1 MGSARE
7 YNNKQ
12 PESKG
17 TRRVRPYKILWF
29 FHTALLRYQIQQ
41 SRLIVSPANSQQQT
55 PLLDALRDRTN
66 HPHAPFYAP
75 GHKRGQGISG
85 PLVDLF
91 GATVFRSDLPE
102 LPELDNL
109 FNPEGAIAEAQ
120 DLAAEAF
127 GAKSTRFLAN
137 GSTCGIIAAI
147 LATCGP
153 GDKIILPRNIH
164 SSAISG
170 LILSGAI
177 PIFVNPEYDR
187 TWDIA
192 NSITPEATASALEQ
206 HPDAKAVMMVY
217 PTYHGV
223 CGDVRAIAQITHQY
237 NIPLLVDEAHG
248 AHFNFHPNLPE
259 PALSAGADLTVQS
272 IHKTLGAM
280 TQASML
286 HVKGDRID
294 TQTLNRALQ
303 LVQSTS
309 PSYIL
314 LASLDAARQQIAL
327 YGEQLMS
334 QTLLLAEK
342 ARSRISLIAD
352 LSVLQP
358 LNTPGFAA
366 LDRTRLTVKVS
377 DLGITGFAA
386 DEILHSELAV
396 TAELPMPQH
405 LTFIISLGNTE
416 TDIDNLVKA
425 CTLLEVKSDT
435 IVNKPFMGGQD
446 AHPTRNLMCCG
457 TGILPVLENHA
468 ISQLK
473 GRSQKEDEILSFP
486 RFSPPPLSPREAFF
500 SSTETV
506 PADKAVD
513 RLSAELI
520 CPYPPGIPVLMPGE
534 IITPEAVDYLQQ
546 VLTAGG
552 KITGCSDR
560 NLQTLKVV
568 RQ

>member
-1 MGSARE
+1 M
-7 YNNKQ
+7 
-12 PESKG
+12 
-17 TRRVRPYKILWF
+17 
-29 FHTALLRYQIQQ
+29 
-41 SRLIVSPANSQQQT
+41 NSQTKT

-66 HPHAPFYAP
+66 QPHSPFYAP

-85 PLVDLF
+85 PLVELL
-91 GATVFRSDLPE
+91 GAQVFQADLPE

-109 FNPEGAIAEAQ
+109 FNPEGVIAEAQ
-120 DLAAEAF
+120 NLAAEAF
-127 GAKSTRFLAN
+127 GAEFTWFLAN
-137 GSTCGIIAAI
+137 GSTCGIMAAI
-147 LATCGP
+147 VATCGP

-177 PIFVNPEYDR
+177 PIFVNPEYNSD
-187 TWDIA
+187 WDIA
-192 NSITPEATASALEQ
+192 NSITPEATAAALKQ
-206 HPDAKAVMMVY
+206 HPDAKAVMVVY

-223 CGDVRAIAQITHQY
+223 CGDLRAIAKITHQY

-259 PALSAGADLTVQS
+259 SALSAGADLTVQS

-286 HVKGDRID
+286 HVKGSRVDI
-294 TQTLNRALQ
+294 QKINRALQ

-327 YGEQLMS
+327 HGEQLMT

-342 ARSRISLIAD
+342 ARSQLSQIPG
-352 LSVLQP
+352 LSVLEP
-358 LNTPGFAA
+358 LNIPGFAA

-377 DLGITGFAA
+377 ELGITGFAA
-386 DEILHSELAV
+386 DEILHSQFGV
-396 TAELPMPQH
+396 TAELPMSQH

-416 TDIDNLVKA
+416 SDIDNLVKGFQNLTHNLGGGHGGTA
-425 CTLLEVKSDT
+425 PTTAGGLEAQPLLPTIKSTL
-435 IVNKPFMGGQD
+435 
-446 AHPTRNLMCCG
+446 CG
-457 TGILPVLENHA
+457 TGILPVLENGARSQCGQDAHPTRKCTLCGTGILPVLENGA
-468 ISQLK
+468 RSQL
-473 GRSQKEDEILSFP
+473 GFP
-486 RFSPPPLSPREAFF
+486 PPPLSPREAFF
-500 SSTETV
+500 SPTETV
-506 PADKAVD
+506 AADKACD
-513 RLSAELI
+513 RISAELI

-534 IITPEAVDYLQQ
+534 IITQQALQYLQQ
-546 VLTAGG
+546 ILSAGG
-552 KITGCSDR
+552 KITGCSDPH
-560 NLQTLKVV
+560 LQTLKVV

>member
-1 MGSARE
+1 
-7 YNNKQ
+7 
-12 PESKG
+12 
-17 TRRVRPYKILWF
+17 
-29 FHTALLRYQIQQ
+29 
-41 SRLIVSPANSQQQT
+41 VSVPNPQQQT

-66 HPHAPFYAP
+66 HHHSPFYAP

-85 PLVDLF
+85 PLVELL
-91 GATVFRSDLPE
+91 GAQVFRSDLPE

-109 FNPEGAIAEAQ
+109 FNPEGVIAEAQ
-120 DLAAEAF
+120 NLAAEAF
-127 GAKSTRFLAN
+127 GGEHTRFLAN

-147 LATCGP
+147 VATCGT

-187 TWDIA
+187 TWDTA
-192 NSITPEATASALEQ
+192 NCITPESLAAALKQ
-206 HPDAKAVMMVY
+206 HPDAKAVMVVY

-223 CGDVRAIAQITHQY
+223 CGDLRAIAKITHQY

-286 HVKGDRID
+286 HVKGSRVDI
-294 TQTLNRALQ
+294 QKLNRALQ

-327 YGEQLMS
+327 HGEQLMTK
-334 QTLLLAEK
+334 TLLLAEK
-342 ARSRISLIAD
+342 ARSHISQIPG
-352 LSVLQP
+352 LSVLEP
-358 LNTPGFAA
+358 LNTPGFVA

-386 DEILHSELAV
+386 DEILHSEFCV

-416 TDIDNLVKA
+416 SDIDNLVKGFQNL
-425 CTLLEVKSDT
+425 TLCGTGKMPVLEK
-435 IVNKPFMGGQD
+435 GGFH
-446 AHPTRNLMCCG
+446 AHPTIKFTLCG
-457 TGILPVLENHA
+457 TGKMPVLENGA
-468 ISQLK
+468 RSQL
-473 GRSQKEDEILSFP
+473 GF
-486 RFSPPPLSPREAFF
+486 PPPPISPREAFF
-500 SSTETV
+500 SPTETV
-506 PADKAVD
+506 AIDKGVD
-513 RLSAELI
+513 RLCAELI

-534 IITPEAVDYLQQ
+534 IITPQALDYLQHI
-546 VLTAGG
+546 LAAGG

-560 NLQTLKVV
+560 GLQSLKVV
-568 RQ
+568 RK

>member
-1 MGSARE
+1 M
-7 YNNKQ
+7 NPQTK
-12 PESKG
+12 
-17 TRRVRPYKILWF
+17 
-29 FHTALLRYQIQQ
+29 
-41 SRLIVSPANSQQQT
+41 T

-66 HPHAPFYAP
+66 HHHSPFYAP
-75 GHKRGQGISG
+75 GHKRGQGISE
-85 PLVDLF
+85 PLIDLF
-91 GATVFRSDLPE
+91 GAAVFRSDLPE

-120 DLAAEAF
+120 ELAAQAF
-127 GAKSTRFLAN
+127 GSDSTRFLAN

-164 SSAISG
+164 QSAISG

-177 PIFVNPEYDR
+177 PIFVAPEYNSD
-187 TWDIA
+187 WDIA
-192 NSITPEATASALEQ
+192 NSITPEAAAAALKQ
-206 HPDAKAVMMVY
+206 HPDAKAVMVVY

-223 CGDVRAIAQITHQY
+223 CGDLRAIAKITHQY

-294 TQTLNRALQ
+294 TQKLDRALQ

-309 PSYIL
+309 PSYL
-314 LASLDAARQQIAL
+314 LLGSLDAARQQIAL
-327 YGEQLMS
+327 HGEQLMA

-342 ARSRISLIAD
+342 ARSRLSQIPG

-358 LNTPGFAA
+358 LNTPGFVA

-386 DEILHSELAV
+386 DEILNSELAV

-425 CTLLEVKSDT
+425 LTLLAERSKFGSEQCAGFNGRILQEEAT
-435 IVNKPFMGGQD
+435 SNNQD
-446 AHPTRNLMCCG
+446 
-457 TGILPVLENHA
+457 
-468 ISQLK
+468 
-473 GRSQKEDEILSFP
+473 
-486 RFSPPPLSPREAFF
+486 FSPLPLSPSPTPSLSPREAFF
-500 SSTETV
+500 SPTETV
-506 PADKAVD
+506 AADQAVD
-513 RLSAELI
+513 RINAELI

-534 IITPEAVDYLQQ
+534 IITQEALKYLLQI
-546 VLTAGG
+546 LAGGG
-552 KITGCSDR
+552 KITGCSDSS
-560 NLQTLKVV
+560 LQSLKVV

>member
-1 MGSARE
+1 M
-7 YNNKQ
+7 
-12 PESKG
+12 
-17 TRRVRPYKILWF
+17 
-29 FHTALLRYQIQQ
+29 
-41 SRLIVSPANSQQQT
+41 NSQTKT

-75 GHKRGQGISG
+75 GHKGGQGISG

-147 LATCGP
+147 LATSGP

-192 NSITPEATASALEQ
+192 NSITPEATASALEK

-223 CGDVRAIAQITHQY
+223 CGDLRAIAQITHQY

-286 HVKGDRID
+286 HVKGSRID
-294 TQTLNRALQ
+294 IQKLNRALQ

-327 YGEQLMS
+327 HGEQLMTK
-334 QTLLLAEK
+334 TLRIAEK
-342 ARSRISLIAD
+342 ARSRISLIPG
-352 LSVLQP
+352 LSVLEP

-425 CTLLEVKSDT
+425 LTILEGRRKFGNGFCNGCNGCQEEGSSATDSVTDVTDVRKKEEGRKKKEERRSPMSEGRFAQSPTL
-435 IVNKPFMGGQD
+435 P
-446 AHPTRNLMCCG
+446 
-457 TGILPVLENHA
+457 
-468 ISQLK
+468 
-473 GRSQKEDEILSFP
+473 LSP
-486 RFSPPPLSPREAFF
+486 SPPLPLSHSPPLISPREAFF
-500 SSTETV
+500 LPAETLA
-506 PADKAVD
+506 ADKAVD
-513 RLSAELI
+513 RLCAELI

-534 IITPEAVDYLQQ
+534 IITREAVDYLQQ

-552 KITGCSDR
+552 KITGSSDR
-560 NLQTLKVV
+560 SLQTLKVV

>member
-1 MGSARE
+1 M
-7 YNNKQ
+7 
-12 PESKG
+12 
-17 TRRVRPYKILWF
+17 
-29 FHTALLRYQIQQ
+29 
-41 SRLIVSPANSQQQT
+41 SPANSQTKT

-91 GATVFRSDLPE
+91 GAAVFRSDLPE

-109 FNPEGAIAEAQ
+109 FNPEGAIAEAEH
-120 DLAAEAF
+120 LAAEAF

-177 PIFVNPEYDR
+177 PIFVNPEYNPD
-187 TWDIA
+187 WDIA
-192 NSITPEATASALEQ
+192 NSITPEATAAALEQ

-223 CGDVRAIAQITHQY
+223 CGDLRAIAQITHQY

-259 PALSAGADLTVQS
+259 SALSAGADLTVQS

-294 TQTLNRALQ
+294 IQKLNRALQ

-309 PSYIL
+309 PSYLL

-327 YGEQLMS
+327 HGEQLMTK
-334 QTLLLAEK
+334 TLQLAEK
-342 ARSRISLIAD
+342 ARSRISQIPG
-352 LSVLQP
+352 LSVLEP

-386 DEILHSELAV
+386 DDILHSQLGV

-416 TDIDNLVKA
+416 SDIDNLVKA
-425 CTLLEVKSDT
+425 CTLLKVTSDT
-435 IVNKPFMGGQD
+435 IVNKSLMGGQD
-446 AHPTRNLMCCG
+446 AHPTIKFTLCG
-457 TGILPVLENHA
+457 TGILPVLENRATSH
-468 ISQLK
+468 LD
-473 GRSQKEDEILSFP
+473 GRSQKEDEIFSFP

-500 SSTETV
+500 SSTATV
-506 PADKAVD
+506 AADKAFD
-513 RLSAELI
+513 RLCAELI

-546 VLTAGG
+546 ILAAGG

-568 RQ
+568 RK

>member
-1 MGSARE
+1 M
-7 YNNKQ
+7 
-12 PESKG
+12 
-17 TRRVRPYKILWF
+17 
-29 FHTALLRYQIQQ
+29 
-41 SRLIVSPANSQQQT
+41 SPANSQQQT

-75 GHKRGQGISG
+75 GHKGGQGISQ
-85 PLVDLF
+85 PLIDLF
-91 GATVFRSDLPE
+91 GAAVFRSDLPE

-109 FNPEGAIAEAQ
+109 FNPEGAIAQAQ
-120 DLAAEAF
+120 YLAAEAF
-127 GAKSTRFLAN
+127 GAQSTRFLAN

-177 PIFVNPEYDR
+177 PIFVNPEYNPD
-187 TWDIA
+187 WDIA

-206 HPDAKAVMMVY
+206 HPDAKAVMIVY

-223 CGDVRAIAQITHQY
+223 CGDLRAIAQITHQY

-248 AHFNFHPNLPE
+248 AHFNFHPHLPE

-294 TQTLNRALQ
+294 IQKLNRALQ

-309 PSYIL
+309 PSYLL

-327 YGEQLMS
+327 HGKELMA
-334 QTLLLAEK
+334 QTLQLAEK
-342 ARSRISLIAD
+342 ARSGISQIPG
-352 LSVLQP
+352 LSVLEP

-366 LDRTRLTVKVS
+366 LDSTRLTVKVS

-386 DEILHSELAV
+386 DEILHSQLGV
-396 TAELPMPQH
+396 TAELPMPRH

-416 TDIDNLVKA
+416 SDIDNLVTA
-425 CTLLEVKSDT
+425 CTLLEGRRKFGNGFCNGCNGCQEEGSSATDSVTDVTDLKDRRKKEEGRKKKEERRRKMSDGR
-435 IVNKPFMGGQD
+435 F
-446 AHPTRNLMCCG
+446 AHSPT
-457 TGILPVLENHA
+457 LP
-468 ISQLK
+468 
-473 GRSQKEDEILSFP
+473 LSH
-486 RFSPPPLSPREAFF
+486 SPPLLSPREAFF

-513 RLSAELI
+513 RLCAELI

-534 IITPEAVDYLQQ
+534 IITPAAVDYLQQ
-546 VLTAGG
+546 ILAAGG
-552 KITGCSDR
+552 KITGCSDPD
-560 NLQTLKVV
+560 LQTLKVV
-568 RQ
+568 RE

>member
-1 MGSARE
+1 M
-7 YNNKQ
+7 
-12 PESKG
+12 
-17 TRRVRPYKILWF
+17 
-29 FHTALLRYQIQQ
+29 
-41 SRLIVSPANSQQQT
+41 NSQTKT

-66 HPHAPFYAP
+66 QPHSPFYAP
-75 GHKRGQGISG
+75 GHKGGQGISG
-85 PLVDLF
+85 PLVEFF
-91 GATVFRSDLPE
+91 GAAVFQADLPE

-109 FNPEGAIAEAQ
+109 FNPEGVIAEAQ
-120 DLAAEAF
+120 NLAAEAF
-127 GAKSTRFLAN
+127 GAEHTRFLAN

-147 LATCGP
+147 VATCGP

-164 SSAISG
+164 CSAISG

-177 PIFVNPEYDR
+177 PIFVNPEYNPD
-187 TWDIA
+187 WDIA
-192 NSITPEATASALEQ
+192 NCITPEATAAALKQ
-206 HPDAKAVMMVY
+206 HPDAKAVMVVY

-223 CGDVRAIAQITHQY
+223 CGDLRAIAKITHQY

-259 PALSAGADLTVQS
+259 SALSAGADLTVQS

-286 HVKGDRID
+286 HVKGSRVDIPKI
-294 TQTLNRALQ
+294 NRALQ

-327 YGEQLMS
+327 HGKELMA

-342 ARSRISLIAD
+342 ARSQLSQIPG
-352 LSVLQP
+352 LSVLEP
-358 LNTPGFAA
+358 LNTPGFAD

-386 DEILHSELAV
+386 DEILHSQFGV

-416 TDIDNLVKA
+416 TDIDNLVKGFMI
-425 CTLLEVKSDT
+425 LE
-435 IVNKPFMGGQD
+435 GR
-446 AHPTRNLMCCG
+446 RNLPYPQAG
-457 TGILPVLENHA
+457 KEEEPPPTP
-468 ISQLK
+468 K
-473 GRSQKEDEILSFP
+473 GGKSGRRKKEDFL
-486 RFSPPPLSPREAFF
+486 PPPLSPREAFF
-500 SSTETV
+500 SPTETV
-506 PADKAVD
+506 AADKAVD

-534 IITPEAVDYLQQ
+534 IITQEALEYLQHI
-546 VLTAGG
+546 LAGGG
-552 KITGCSDR
+552 KITGCSDPK
-560 NLQTLKVV
+560 LQTLKVV

>member
-1 MGSARE
+1 M
-7 YNNKQ
+7 
-12 PESKG
+12 
-17 TRRVRPYKILWF
+17 
-29 FHTALLRYQIQQ
+29 
-41 SRLIVSPANSQQQT
+41 SPANSQTKT

-66 HPHAPFYAP
+66 QPHAPFYAP
-75 GHKRGQGISG
+75 GHKRGQGISQ
-85 PLVDLF
+85 PLIDLF
-91 GATVFRSDLPE
+91 GAAVFRSDLPE

-120 DLAAEAF
+120 DLAAAAF
-127 GAKSTRFLAN
+127 GAQSTRFLAN

-177 PIFVNPEYDR
+177 PIFVNPEYNPD
-187 TWDIA
+187 WDIA
-192 NSITPEATASALEQ
+192 NSITPEATAAALEQ
-206 HPDAKAVMMVY
+206 HPDAKAVMIVY

-223 CGDVRAIAQITHQY
+223 CGDLRAIAQITHQY

-286 HVKGDRID
+286 HVKGSRID
-294 TQTLNRALQ
+294 IQKLNRALQ

-309 PSYIL
+309 PSYLL
-314 LASLDAARQQIAL
+314 LASLDAARQQMAL
-327 YGEQLMS
+327 HGKELMA
-334 QTLLLAEK
+334 QTLQLAEK
-342 ARSRISLIAD
+342 ARSRISLIPG
-352 LSVLQP
+352 LSVLEP

-386 DEILHSELAV
+386 DEILHSELGV

-416 TDIDNLVKA
+416 SDIDNLVKA
-425 CTLLEVKSDT
+425 CTLLEVTSDT
-435 IVNKPFMGGQD
+435 IVNKSFMGGQD
-446 AHPTRNLMCCG
+446 AQPLLPTKKLTLCG
-457 TGILPVLENHA
+457 TGILPVIKSGTGILPVIESGTGILPVIENA
-468 ISQLK
+468 VISQLETITK
-473 GRSQKEDEILSFP
+473 KEDEILSP
-486 RFSPPPLSPREAFF
+486 PPFSPPPLSPREAFF
-500 SSTETV
+500 FPAETL

-513 RLSAELI
+513 RLCAELI

-534 IITPEAVDYLQQ
+534 IITPAAVDYLQQ
-546 VLTAGG
+546 ILAAGG
-552 KITGCSDR
+552 KITGCSDPG
-560 NLQTLKVV
+560 LQTLKVV

>member
-1 MGSARE
+1 M
-7 YNNKQ
+7 
-12 PESKG
+12 
-17 TRRVRPYKILWF
+17 
-29 FHTALLRYQIQQ
+29 
-41 SRLIVSPANSQQQT
+41 SPANSQTKT

-75 GHKRGQGISG
+75 GHKRGQGISQ
-85 PLVDLF
+85 PLIDLF

-120 DLAAEAF
+120 DLAAAAF
-127 GAKSTRFLAN
+127 GAHSTRFLAN

-177 PIFVNPEYDR
+177 PIFVSPEYNPD
-187 TWDIA
+187 WDIA

-206 HPDAKAVMMVY
+206 HPDAKAVMIVY

-223 CGDVRAIAQITHQY
+223 CGNLRAIAQITHQY

-272 IHKTLGAM
+272 IHKTIGAM

-294 TQTLNRALQ
+294 IQKLNRALQ

-309 PSYIL
+309 PSYLL

-327 YGEQLMS
+327 HGKELMA
-334 QTLLLAEK
+334 QTLQLAEK
-342 ARSRISLIAD
+342 ARSRISLIPG
-352 LSVLQP
+352 LSVLEP
-358 LNTPGFAA
+358 LDTPGFAA

-386 DEILHSELAV
+386 DEILHSQLGV
-396 TAELPMPQH
+396 TAELPMLQH
-405 LTFIISLGNTE
+405 LTFIISLGNTDS
-416 TDIDNLVKA
+416 DIENLVKA
-425 CTLLEVKSDT
+425 CTFLE
-435 IVNKPFMGGQD
+435 
-446 AHPTRNLMCCG
+446 
-457 TGILPVLENHA
+457 
-468 ISQLK
+468 
-473 GRSQKEDEILSFP
+473 GRRKNEEERTKKED
-486 RFSPPPLSPREAFF
+486 FSPPPLPPSPIPPLSPPLLSPRQAFF
-500 SSTETV
+500 FPAETV

-520 CPYPPGIPVLMPGE
+520 CAYPPGIPVLMPGE
-534 IITPEAVDYLQQ
+534 IITPAAVDYLQQ
-546 VLTAGG
+546 VLAAGG

>member
-1 MGSARE
+1 MARARE
-7 YNNKQ
+7 YRNKLR
-12 PESKG
+12 ESKDIG
-17 TRRVRPYKILWF
+17 STRPYNKILWF
-29 FHTALLRYQIQQ
+29 FHTALLRDQIQQ
-41 SRLIVSPANSQQQT
+41 SGLSVSLANPQQQT
-55 PLLDALRDRTN
+55 PLLNALRDRTN

-75 GHKRGQGISG
+75 GHKGGQGISG
-85 PLVDLF
+85 ALIDLF
-91 GATVFRSDLPE
+91 GAAVFRSDLPE

-120 DLAAEAF
+120 DLAAAAF

-177 PIFVNPEYDR
+177 PIFVNPEYNPD
-187 TWDIA
+187 WDIA

-206 HPDAKAVMMVY
+206 HPDAKAVMIVY

-223 CGDVRAIAQITHQY
+223 CGNLRAIAQITHQY

-294 TQTLNRALQ
+294 IQKLNKALQ

-327 YGEQLMS
+327 HGKELMG
-334 QTLLLAEK
+334 QTLQLAEK
-342 ARSRISLIAD
+342 ARSRISQIPG
-352 LSVLQP
+352 LSVLEP

-386 DEILHSELAV
+386 DEILHSQLGV
-396 TAELPMPQH
+396 TAELPMPRH

-416 TDIDNLVKA
+416 SDIDNLVKA
-425 CTLLEVKSDT
+425 CTLLEGRRKKEEGSSATDSVTDVTDVTDVRKKEEVRKKKSERRSPMSDGR
-435 IVNKPFMGGQD
+435 F
-446 AHPTRNLMCCG
+446 AHSPT
-457 TGILPVLENHA
+457 LP
-468 ISQLK
+468 
-473 GRSQKEDEILSFP
+473 LSH
-486 RFSPPPLSPREAFF
+486 SPPLVSPREAFF
-500 SSTETV
+500 FPAETV

-546 VLTAGG
+546 ILAAGG

>member
-1 MGSARE
+1 M
-7 YNNKQ
+7 
-12 PESKG
+12 
-17 TRRVRPYKILWF
+17 
-29 FHTALLRYQIQQ
+29 
-41 SRLIVSPANSQQQT
+41 SPANSQQQT

-75 GHKRGQGISG
+75 GHKRGQGISQ
-85 PLVDLF
+85 PLIDLF
-91 GATVFRSDLPE
+91 GAAVFRSDLPE

-109 FNPEGAIAEAQ
+109 FNPESAIAEAQ
-120 DLAAEAF
+120 DLAAAAF
-127 GAKSTRFLAN
+127 GAQSTRFLAN

-177 PIFVNPEYDR
+177 PIFVNPEYNSD
-187 TWDIA
+187 WDIA
-192 NSITPEATASALEQ
+192 NSITPEATAFALEQ

-223 CGDVRAIAQITHQY
+223 CGDLRAIAQITHQY

-294 TQTLNRALQ
+294 IQKINKALQ

-309 PSYIL
+309 PSYLL

-327 YGEQLMS
+327 HGKELMA
-334 QTLLLAEK
+334 QTLQLAEK
-342 ARSRISLIAD
+342 ARSRISQIPG
-352 LSVLQP
+352 LSVLEP

-386 DEILHSELAV
+386 DEILHSQLGV
-396 TAELPMPQH
+396 TAELPMARH

-416 TDIDNLVKA
+416 LDIDNLVKA
-425 CTLLEVKSDT
+425 CTLLEGRRKKEEGSSATSTVQDVTDVRKKEEVREKKSERRSPMSDGR
-435 IVNKPFMGGQD
+435 F
-446 AHPTRNLMCCG
+446 AHSPT
-457 TGILPVLENHA
+457 LP
-468 ISQLK
+468 
-473 GRSQKEDEILSFP
+473 LSP
-486 RFSPPPLSPREAFF
+486 SPPLLSPREAFF
-500 SSTETV
+500 FPAETV

-546 VLTAGG
+546 ILAAGG
-552 KITGCSDR
+552 KITGCSDPG
-560 NLQTLKVV
+560 LQTLKVV

>member
-1 MGSARE
+1 M
-7 YNNKQ
+7 
-12 PESKG
+12 
-17 TRRVRPYKILWF
+17 
-29 FHTALLRYQIQQ
+29 
-41 SRLIVSPANSQQQT
+41 SPANSQQQT

-75 GHKRGQGISG
+75 GHKRGQGISQ
-85 PLVDLF
+85 PLIDLF
-91 GATVFRSDLPE
+91 GAAVFRSDLPE

-120 DLAAEAF
+120 DLAAAAF
-127 GAKSTRFLAN
+127 GSQSTRFLAN

-177 PIFVNPEYDR
+177 PIFVNPEYNPD
-187 TWDIA
+187 WDIA
-192 NSITPEATASALEQ
+192 NSITPETTASALEQ
-206 HPDAKAVMMVY
+206 HPDAKAVMIVY

-223 CGDVRAIAQITHQY
+223 CGDLRAIAQITHQY

-259 PALSAGADLTVQS
+259 TALSAGADLTVQS

-294 TQTLNRALQ
+294 IQKLNRALQ

-327 YGEQLMS
+327 HGKELMA
-334 QTLLLAEK
+334 QTLQLAEK
-342 ARSRISLIAD
+342 ARSRISLIPG
-352 LSVLQP
+352 LSVLEP

-386 DEILHSELAV
+386 DEILHSQLGV

-416 TDIDNLVKA
+416 SDIDNLVKA
-425 CTLLEVKSDT
+425 FTLLEARKKEEGSSATDSVTDVTDVKDRRKKEEGKGKREDFS
-435 IVNKPFMGGQD
+435 
-446 AHPTRNLMCCG
+446 HPPLLHSPTPP
-457 TGILPVLENHA
+457 LPQSPTLP
-468 ISQLK
+468 
-473 GRSQKEDEILSFP
+473 LSP
-486 RFSPPPLSPREAFF
+486 SPPLLSPREAFF
-500 SSTETV
+500 FPAETV

-513 RLSAELI
+513 RLCAELI

-534 IITPEAVDYLQQ
+534 IITPAAVDYLQQ
-546 VLTAGG
+546 ILATGG
-552 KITGCSDR
+552 KITGCSDPG
-560 NLQTLKVV
+560 LQTLKVV

>member
-1 MGSARE
+1 M
-7 YNNKQ
+7 
-12 PESKG
+12 P
-17 TRRVRPYKILWF
+17 P
-29 FHTALLRYQIQQ
+29 
-41 SRLIVSPANSQQQT
+41 PNSQQQT

-66 HPHAPFYAP
+66 HPHSPFYAP
-75 GHKRGQGISG
+75 GHKRGQGISQ

-91 GATVFRSDLPE
+91 GAAVFRSDLPE

-109 FNPEGAIAEAQ
+109 FNPEGVIDEAQ
-120 DLAAEAF
+120 NLAAEAF
-127 GAKSTRFLAN
+127 GAEHTRFLAN
-137 GSTCGIIAAI
+137 GSTCGIIAAL

-164 SSAISG
+164 QSAISG

-177 PIFVNPEYDR
+177 PIFVNPEYNSD
-187 TWDIA
+187 WDIA
-192 NSITPEATASALEQ
+192 NSITPEAAAAALAQ
-206 HPDAKAVMMVY
+206 HSDAKAVMVVY

-223 CGDVRAIAQITHQY
+223 CGDLRAIAKITHQY

-286 HVKGDRID
+286 HVKGSRID
-294 TQTLNRALQ
+294 IPKLNRALQ

-309 PSYIL
+309 PSYLL
-314 LASLDAARQQIAL
+314 LASLDAARQQIAIH
-327 YGEQLMS
+327 GKELMM
-334 QTLLLAEK
+334 QTLDLAAK
-342 ARSRISLIAD
+342 ARSHISQIPG
-352 LSVLQP
+352 LSVLEP
-358 LNTPGFAA
+358 LNTPGFVA

-386 DEILHSELAV
+386 DEILHSELGV

-425 CTLLEVKSDT
+425 LTLLAERSKFGNEQCAGFNGWILQEEATS
-435 IVNKPFMGGQD
+435 NNQD
-446 AHPTRNLMCCG
+446 FSP
-457 TGILPVLENHA
+457 LP
-468 ISQLK
+468 
-473 GRSQKEDEILSFP
+473 LSHSP
-486 RFSPPPLSPREAFF
+486 IPPLSPSPPPSLSPREAFF
-500 SSTETV
+500 SPAETV
-506 PADKAVD
+506 AIDKAVD

-534 IITPEAVDYLQQ
+534 IITPQALEYLQQ
-546 VLTAGG
+546 ILADGG
-552 KITGCSDR
+552 KITGCSDPR
-560 NLQTLKVV
+560 LQTLKVV

>member
-1 MGSARE
+1 M
-7 YNNKQ
+7 
-12 PESKG
+12 
-17 TRRVRPYKILWF
+17 
-29 FHTALLRYQIQQ
+29 
-41 SRLIVSPANSQQQT
+41 SPANSQQQT
-55 PLLDALRDRTN
+55 PLLDALRARTN

-75 GHKRGQGISG
+75 GHKGGQGISQ
-85 PLVDLF
+85 PLIDLF

-120 DLAAEAF
+120 DLAASAF
-127 GAKSTRFLAN
+127 GAQSTRFLAN

-177 PIFVNPEYDR
+177 PIFVNPEYNSD
-187 TWDIA
+187 WDIA
-192 NSITPEATASALEQ
+192 NSITPEATAAALEQ
-206 HPDAKAVMMVY
+206 HPDAKAVMIVY

-223 CGDVRAIAQITHQY
+223 CGDLRAIAQITHQY

-259 PALSAGADLTVQS
+259 PALSVGADLTVQS

-286 HVKGDRID
+286 HVKGSRID
-294 TQTLNRALQ
+294 IQKLNRALQ

-327 YGEQLMS
+327 HGKELMAE
-334 QTLLLAEK
+334 TLQLAEK
-342 ARSRISLIAD
+342 ARSRISLIPG
-352 LSVLQP
+352 LSVLAP
-358 LNTPGFAA
+358 LNTAGFAA

-377 DLGITGFAA
+377 DLGITGFIA
-386 DEILHSELAV
+386 DEIMHSQLGV
-396 TAELPMPQH
+396 TAELPMPRH

-416 TDIDNLVKA
+416 LDIDNLVKA
-425 CTLLEVKSDT
+425 CTFLEGRRKTEAGSLVTDVTDVRKKEEVRKKKSERRSPMSDGRFAQS
-435 IVNKPFMGGQD
+435 P
-446 AHPTRNLMCCG
+446 NL
-457 TGILPVLENHA
+457 P
-468 ISQLK
+468 
-473 GRSQKEDEILSFP
+473 LSP
-486 RFSPPPLSPREAFF
+486 SPPLLSPREAFF
-500 SSTETV
+500 FPAETV

-513 RLSAELI
+513 RLCAELI

-534 IITPEAVDYLQQ
+534 IITPAAVDYLQQ
-546 VLTAGG
+546 ILAAGG

>member
-1 MGSARE
+1 M
-7 YNNKQ
+7 
-12 PESKG
+12 
-17 TRRVRPYKILWF
+17 
-29 FHTALLRYQIQQ
+29 
-41 SRLIVSPANSQQQT
+41 SPANSQTKT
-55 PLLDALRDRTN
+55 PLLDALRDRKN

-75 GHKRGQGISG
+75 GHKGGQGISG

-91 GATVFRSDLPE
+91 GVTVFRSDLPE

-127 GAKSTRFLAN
+127 GAESTRFLVN

-177 PIFVNPEYDR
+177 PIFVNPEYNPD
-187 TWDIA
+187 WDIA

-223 CGDVRAIAQITHQY
+223 CGDLRAIAQITHQY

-272 IHKTLGAM
+272 THKTLGAM

-294 TQTLNRALQ
+294 IQKLNRALQ

-314 LASLDAARQQIAL
+314 LASLDAARQQMAL
-327 YGEQLMS
+327 HGKELMA
-334 QTLLLAEK
+334 QTLQRAEK
-342 ARSRISLIAD
+342 ARSRISLIPG
-352 LSVLQP
+352 LSVLEP
-358 LNTPGFAA
+358 LNTPGCAA

-386 DEILHSELAV
+386 DEMLHSELAV
-396 TAELPMPQH
+396 TAELPMPHH

-416 TDIDNLVKA
+416 SDIDNLVKA
-425 CTLLEVKSDT
+425 FTILEGRRKKEEGREKKEEGRRKKEEGRFAHSPTLPLS
-435 IVNKPFMGGQD
+435 PS
-446 AHPTRNLMCCG
+446 PT
-457 TGILPVLENHA
+457 LP
-468 ISQLK
+468 
-473 GRSQKEDEILSFP
+473 LSH
-486 RFSPPPLSPREAFF
+486 SPPLLSPREAFF
-500 SSTETV
+500 FPAETV
-506 PADKAVD
+506 AADKAVD
-513 RLSAELI
+513 RLCAELI

-546 VLTAGG
+546 ILAAGG
-552 KITGCSDR
+552 KITGCSDPG
-560 NLQTLKVV
+560 LQTLKVV